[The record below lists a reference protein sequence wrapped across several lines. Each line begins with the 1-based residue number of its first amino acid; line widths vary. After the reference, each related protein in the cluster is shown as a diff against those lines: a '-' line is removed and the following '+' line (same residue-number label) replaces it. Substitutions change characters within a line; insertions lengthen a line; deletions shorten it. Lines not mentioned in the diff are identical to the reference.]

1 MVNISKTK
9 RNFIFLHTLF
19 AVISAA
25 LGAVILHFALPG
37 HYFGGYPFIPIYF
50 YFFGLFSIYAFD
62 TCRRHA
68 PQRMLLLYLATKM
81 IKMILSLI
89 LVLIYCLA
97 VREEARAFLLTFILF
112 YLIYLVFETW
122 FFFSFELNQKRKK
135 KNKKKNETVA

>member
-9 RNFIFLHTLF
+9 RNFIWWHTLF
-19 AVISAA
+19 AVISGA
-25 LGAVILHFALPG
+25 LGAVI
-37 HYFGGYPFIPIYF
+37 IPIYF

-62 TCRRHA
+62 ACRRHA